1 MSTYEV
7 STTLGYVLGNVN
19 AIDKT
24 DAREKAKKRWKD
36 IPEFRIVKLVFNLD

>member
-7 STTLGYVLGNVN
+7 STTLGRVLGKVK

-24 DAREKAKKRWKD
+24 DAIEKAKKKWKD
-36 IPEFRIVKLVFNLD
+36 VSEFRIVKLTFNLD

>member
-7 STTLGYVLGNVN
+7 STTLGRVLGKVI

-24 DAREKAKKRWKD
+24 EAREKAKKKWKD
-36 IPEFRIVKLVFNLD
+36 VPEFRIVKLVFTLD